1 MSRNRKP
8 LTLGEKLR
16 IIEEAEKR
24 NGATKASIARDL
36 NIPESS
42 LKTILAKK
50 DSILLNAAKFG
61 LNRKAAKDGK
71 YAAMEKALVEWLRQ
85 ARSSGIAVDGAILKE
100 KAETVALRCGID
112 DFKASNG
119 WLDRFKKRSGV
130 VYSRCCGESAQLQ
143 PLDAGVIKCMKQK
156 YRKFLVQRR
165 LAGMERKQLDK
176 KLSVL
181 DAMHYIASAWDAVTP
196 ETIANS
202 FRHCGFN
209 RSGAC
214 STSEAAL
221 PVDDEPEFGSLEL
234 PGSFADY
241 VGADDDVA
249 VCSEVSLDDIIETVR
264 PDTAGTSDEEEMD
277 DAAEASVSVPTYAD
291 VLCYVDHIRR
301 CEVPAEMP
309 VDLRTKLILCLV
321 YLGGGQQLTSGLVDQ
336 LQRDEDPEVAGD
348 LFLDVAEALMEVRRM
363 QEALPLLHAL
373 VNTQNYG
380 MAAVWLRY
388 GECLQQLGCL
398 REATSAYE
406 RTCELAPGHA
416 QARLAL
422 CQLLLAQ
429 GLTDRA
435 IACLES
441 ADAPQQGAMGDADQQ
456 QDAACVLLRRAQLLR
471 QSGRQQD
478 FIETAKLLHEA
489 HCPPVQTPNE
499 YTAMF
504 STSTYRGRTEA
515 LRELYQQRNFSPFS
529 E

>member
-24 NGATKASIARDL
+24 NGAIKASIARDL

-71 YAAMEKALVEWLRQ
+71 YAAMEKAL
-85 ARSSGIAVDGAILKE
+85 
-100 KAETVALRCGID
+100 
-112 DFKASNG
+112 
-119 WLDRFKKRSGV
+119 
-130 VYSRCCGESAQLQ
+130 LQ

-209 RSGAC
+209 R
-214 STSEAAL
+214 TAL

-249 VCSEVSLDDIIETVR
+249 VCSEVSLDDIIVTVR

-301 CEVPAEMP
+301 SATCCQM
-309 VDLRTKLILCLV
+309 L
-321 YLGGGQQLTSGLVDQ
+321 QLSK
-336 LQRDEDPEVAGD
+336 
-348 LFLDVAEALMEVRRM
+348 
-363 QEALPLLHAL
+363 
-373 VNTQNYG
+373 
-380 MAAVWLRY
+380 
-388 GECLQQLGCL
+388 
-398 REATSAYE
+398 
-406 RTCELAPGHA
+406 
-416 QARLAL
+416 
-422 CQLLLAQ
+422 
-429 GLTDRA
+429 
-435 IACLES
+435 ES
-441 ADAPQQGAMGDADQQ
+441 
-456 QDAACVLLRRAQLLR
+456 
-471 QSGRQQD
+471 
-478 FIETAKLLHEA
+478 
-489 HCPPVQTPNE
+489 
-499 YTAMF
+499 
-504 STSTYRGRTEA
+504 
-515 LRELYQQRNFSPFS
+515 
-529 E
+529 

>member
-61 LNRKAAKDGK
+61 LNRKATKDGK
-71 YAAMEKALVEWLRQ
+71 YAAMEKALVE
-85 ARSSGIAVDGAILKE
+85 
-100 KAETVALRCGID
+100 C
-112 DFKASNG
+112 
-119 WLDRFKKRSGV
+119 
-130 VYSRCCGESAQLQ
+130 QLQ

-214 STSEAAL
+214 STSEAAV

-277 DAAEASVSVPTYAD
+277 DAAEASARNGAACAQDYK
-291 VLCYVDHIRR
+291 HFF
-301 CEVPAEMP
+301 
-309 VDLRTKLILCLV
+309 K
-321 YLGGGQQLTSGLVDQ
+321 
-336 LQRDEDPEVAGD
+336 
-348 LFLDVAEALMEVRRM
+348 EAL
-363 QEALPLLHAL
+363 
-373 VNTQNYG
+373 
-380 MAAVWLRY
+380 
-388 GECLQQLGCL
+388 
-398 REATSAYE
+398 
-406 RTCELAPGHA
+406 
-416 QARLAL
+416 
-422 CQLLLAQ
+422 
-429 GLTDRA
+429 
-435 IACLES
+435 
-441 ADAPQQGAMGDADQQ
+441 
-456 QDAACVLLRRAQLLR
+456 
-471 QSGRQQD
+471 
-478 FIETAKLLHEA
+478 
-489 HCPPVQTPNE
+489 
-499 YTAMF
+499 
-504 STSTYRGRTEA
+504 
-515 LRELYQQRNFSPFS
+515 
-529 E
+529 

>member
-16 IIEEAEKR
+16 IIEEAEKG

-85 ARSSGIAVDGAILKE
+85 ARSSGIA
-100 KAETVALRCGID
+100 
-112 DFKASNG
+112 
-119 WLDRFKKRSGV
+119 
-130 VYSRCCGESAQLQ
+130 
-143 PLDAGVIKCMKQK
+143 
-156 YRKFLVQRR
+156 RR

-277 DAAEASVSVPTYAD
+277 DAAEASVSIPTYAD

-301 CEVPAEMP
+301 FACA
-309 VDLRTKLILCLV
+309 
-321 YLGGGQQLTSGLVDQ
+321 
-336 LQRDEDPEVAGD
+336 RDEIGD
-348 LFLDVAEALMEVRRM
+348 LLPDVAAIERKLMQNPV
-363 QEALPLLHAL
+363 ATTPL
-373 VNTQNYG
+373 
-380 MAAVWLRY
+380 
-388 GECLQQLGCL
+388 
-398 REATSAYE
+398 
-406 RTCELAPGHA
+406 
-416 QARLAL
+416 
-422 CQLLLAQ
+422 
-429 GLTDRA
+429 
-435 IACLES
+435 
-441 ADAPQQGAMGDADQQ
+441 
-456 QDAACVLLRRAQLLR
+456 
-471 QSGRQQD
+471 
-478 FIETAKLLHEA
+478 
-489 HCPPVQTPNE
+489 
-499 YTAMF
+499 
-504 STSTYRGRTEA
+504 
-515 LRELYQQRNFSPFS
+515 
-529 E
+529 

>member
-16 IIEEAEKR
+16 IIEEEEKR

-119 WLDRFKKRSGV
+119 WLDRFKKRSELCTAAAV
-130 VYSRCCGESAQLQ
+130 ERARHQLQ

-301 CEVPAEMP
+301 FACARDEIGDLLPDVAAIERKLMREDSEVSVCMSQGMRSSKHVSPMP
-309 VDLRTKLILCLV
+309 LIIAPRAREDTLRT
-321 YLGGGQQLTSGLVDQ
+321 
-336 LQRDEDPEVAGD
+336 
-348 LFLDVAEALMEVRRM
+348 
-363 QEALPLLHAL
+363 
-373 VNTQNYG
+373 
-380 MAAVWLRY
+380 
-388 GECLQQLGCL
+388 
-398 REATSAYE
+398 
-406 RTCELAPGHA
+406 
-416 QARLAL
+416 
-422 CQLLLAQ
+422 
-429 GLTDRA
+429 
-435 IACLES
+435 
-441 ADAPQQGAMGDADQQ
+441 
-456 QDAACVLLRRAQLLR
+456 
-471 QSGRQQD
+471 
-478 FIETAKLLHEA
+478 
-489 HCPPVQTPNE
+489 
-499 YTAMF
+499 
-504 STSTYRGRTEA
+504 
-515 LRELYQQRNFSPFS
+515 
-529 E
+529 

>member
-8 LTLGEKLR
+8 LTLGEKLH

-85 ARSSGIAVDGAILKE
+85 ARSSGIAVDGAILKD
-100 KAETVALRCGID
+100 KAET
-112 DFKASNG
+112 
-119 WLDRFKKRSGV
+119 
-130 VYSRCCGESAQLQ
+130 QLQ

-181 DAMHYIASAWDAVTP
+181 DAMRYIASAWDAVTP

-202 FRHCGFN
+202 FSHCGFN
-209 RSGAC
+209 RGGAC
-214 STSEAAL
+214 STSEAAV

-249 VCSEVSLDDIIETVR
+249 VCSEVSLDDIIETVC

-277 DAAEASVSVPTYAD
+277 DAAEASASVPTYAD
-291 VLCYVDHIRR
+291 VLCYVDHIQRFA
-301 CEVPAEMP
+301 CA
-309 VDLRTKLILCLV
+309 
-321 YLGGGQQLTSGLVDQ
+321 
-336 LQRDEDPEVAGD
+336 RDEIGD
-348 LFLDVAEALMEVRRM
+348 LLPDILQAL
-363 QEALPLLHAL
+363 
-373 VNTQNYG
+373 
-380 MAAVWLRY
+380 
-388 GECLQQLGCL
+388 LGPMK
-398 REATSAYE
+398 E
-406 RTCELAPGHA
+406 
-416 QARLAL
+416 
-422 CQLLLAQ
+422 
-429 GLTDRA
+429 
-435 IACLES
+435 
-441 ADAPQQGAMGDADQQ
+441 
-456 QDAACVLLRRAQLLR
+456 
-471 QSGRQQD
+471 
-478 FIETAKLLHEA
+478 
-489 HCPPVQTPNE
+489 
-499 YTAMF
+499 
-504 STSTYRGRTEA
+504 
-515 LRELYQQRNFSPFS
+515 
-529 E
+529 

>member
-100 KAETVALRCGID
+100 KAET
-112 DFKASNG
+112 
-119 WLDRFKKRSGV
+119 
-130 VYSRCCGESAQLQ
+130 
-143 PLDAGVIKCMKQK
+143 
-156 YRKFLVQRR
+156 RR

-241 VGADDDVA
+241 VGANDDVA

-301 CEVPAEMP
+301 RVSSEPPKRKVVSVPLHDFPHPLSCAIHALTTVECGRFNG
-309 VDLRTKLILCLV
+309 VL
-321 YLGGGQQLTSGLVDQ
+321 LTSTASL
-336 LQRDEDPEVAGD
+336 
-348 LFLDVAEALMEVRRM
+348 LMRAM
-363 QEALPLLHAL
+363 T
-373 VNTQNYG
+373 N
-380 MAAVWLRY
+380 AVLS
-388 GECLQQLGCL
+388 L
-398 REATSAYE
+398 
-406 RTCELAPGHA
+406 
-416 QARLAL
+416 
-422 CQLLLAQ
+422 
-429 GLTDRA
+429 
-435 IACLES
+435 
-441 ADAPQQGAMGDADQQ
+441 
-456 QDAACVLLRRAQLLR
+456 
-471 QSGRQQD
+471 
-478 FIETAKLLHEA
+478 
-489 HCPPVQTPNE
+489 
-499 YTAMF
+499 
-504 STSTYRGRTEA
+504 
-515 LRELYQQRNFSPFS
+515 
-529 E
+529 